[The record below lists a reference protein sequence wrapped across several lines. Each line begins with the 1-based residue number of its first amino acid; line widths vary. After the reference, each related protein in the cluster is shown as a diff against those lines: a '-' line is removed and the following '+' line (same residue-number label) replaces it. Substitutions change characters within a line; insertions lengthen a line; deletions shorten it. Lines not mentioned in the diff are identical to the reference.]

1 MANELS
7 MARPYVDVYSA
18 LEEGR
23 QRGIARRQE
32 EETNALTQ
40 AVRAASARA
49 VRNGMVD
56 PRLLGEE
63 LAQSGYAYAIP
74 GAQEKLFATEKAA
87 GEAAEAA
94 GKGRTAGIKALGE
107 KFNLARQQ
115 LPVANPE
122 RLEQWVQGVYADPDL
137 APIMQQYGTL
147 EEVLAKLPADAKGR
161 FEWMKAAS
169 MIPEEFMK
177 RYTTSA
183 AEELTAATTRR
194 GQDIQ
199 AATTRR
205 GQDIERDVKERQ
217 QNLETFFGG
226 GKGGKEAAKEVAG
239 AEAFEGVIG
248 EMETAYD
255 QLDRMAAIPSTRR
268 SAAEN
273 LAISLRTSGAGQMAG
288 RAAGTPEQSVRNEIQ
303 SARLR
308 LLQGIKAATGMSAQE
323 LNSNVELQQWL
334 DSVTNPAND
343 VESNRKILNSIRT
356 FVARRSGKEVPETPA
371 PAPSPSGAPAATD
384 GIVNVKTVDEAR
396 ALPKGTRFRTP
407 DGRIK
412 VR

>member
-1 MANELS
+1 
-7 MARPYVDVYSA
+7 
-18 LEEGR
+18 
-23 QRGIARRQE
+23 
-32 EETNALTQ
+32 
-40 AVRAASARA
+40 
-49 VRNGMVD
+49 
-56 PRLLGEE
+56 
-63 LAQSGYAYAIP
+63 
-74 GAQEKLFATEKAA
+74 
-87 GEAAEAA
+87 
-94 GKGRTAGIKALGE
+94 
-107 KFNLARQQ
+107 
-115 LPVANPE
+115 
-122 RLEQWVQGVYADPDL
+122 
-137 APIMQQYGTL
+137 
-147 EEVLAKLPADAKGR
+147 
-161 FEWMKAAS
+161 
-169 MIPEEFMK
+169 
-177 RYTTSA
+177 
-183 AEELTAATTRR
+183 
-194 GQDIQ
+194 
-199 AATTRR
+199 
-205 GQDIERDVKERQ
+205 
-217 QNLETFFGG
+217 
-226 GKGGKEAAKEVAG
+226 VAG

>member
-1 MANELS
+1 MANK
-7 MARPYVDVYSA
+7 
-18 LEEGR
+18 LEPSNLYLEIGAAMDAGR
-23 QRGIARRQE
+23 QRAMARRQE
-32 EETNALTQ
+32 EEANALAQ

-87 GEAAEAA
+87 GEAAEAT
-94 GKGRTAGIKALGE
+94 GKGKSAGTKALGDKLQLFRE
-107 KFNLARQQ
+107 R
-115 LPVANPE
+115 LPVNNP
-122 RLEQWVQGVYADPDL
+122 RLLPAWVESVYADP
-137 APIMQQYGTL
+137 
-147 EEVLAKLPADAKGR
+147 EVGSFMSQFGSKEDVIAGIPKDDPVKLN
-161 FEWMKAAS
+161 EWMEAAS
-169 MIPEEFMK
+169 MLPSEYMK
-177 RYTTSA
+177 RISTTA

-199 AATTRR
+199 AATARR

-255 QLDRMAAIPSTRR
+255 QLDRMAAIPSTKR

-356 FVARRSGKEVPETPA
+356 FVARRSGKQVPAAPPAAAPTQA
-371 PAPSPSGAPAATD
+371 PATG
-384 GIVNVKTVDEAR
+384 GRKTQG
-396 ALPKGTRFRTP
+396 GTSYEIIG
-407 DGRIK
+407 D
-412 VR
+412 